1 MNATEILRWAYAH
14 MEYPWAL
21 AFAVIFVPL
30 LFWLLRKE
38 FLLLKES
45 IDVKVQKRKVK
56 RLMYL
61 TRTLII
67 LLLLGA
73 IASPYIQRQHII
85 DGDAFIEL
93 LIDNSTSMALFQ
105 DVSQSLA
112 SNLEKKTTT
121 EVKVIGSYTTSNIGD
136 SVLSSIK
143 PHGSILLLSDGNANT
158 GADLGDVA
166 LFAAKLNATVNA
178 IRLAPIHDD
187 ASVEIIGPAK
197 TLENADNKFTVLIN
211 RVGNVK
217 AVHVT
222 LTLDGESVYDKV
234 TLESVVSVTR
244 QLPQGNHQLTAK
256 VELSDYFPNNNVFY
270 KTVRVVPQPKIL
282 LFTEKSTPLETLL
295 KQLYVVEPTTSLPGD
310 LSPYYAVVV
319 NDVGAAKL
327 DSSTDVLND
336 YIADGNGM
344 VVFGGEASFEKGSY
358 RNSVFETLLPV
369 LVGNP
374 EKKPGD
380 IALAIVVDVSGSQ
393 GAPFG
398 KFTNTA
404 DFSKAA
410 TLEIMRTVK
419 LDTPVALVAF
429 NTQAYLLSDATPV
442 FGKQNVEEL
451 VSRLKWGGGTN
462 IAAGL
467 LKAMQVLGAVSGSK
481 NIVLMSDGKTQNEG
495 AAYEAARYA
504 ANSGIKIYT
513 VGVGPTTN
521 EKTMMDIAELT
532 NGIYFRATDESRL
545 KILFGPVDE
554 QEAKSGKM
562 DLVVLNKN
570 HFITDNYEPNATLYG
585 FNQVSP
591 KGAGRLLAT
600 TSTGQPILTVWR
612 LGLGRVAAMSTDDGS
627 KWAGNM
633 LASGNSRII
642 TRTVN
647 WAIGDPERKS
657 EAFVDAKDT
666 RLNEPALVT
675 IKSKVPPSA
684 QDVVFYK
691 IDEDVYTGS
700 ILPKQ
705 VGFQQ
710 TAGAEFAVNYEQ
722 EFGDLGVNK
731 ELEGI
736 VSSTGGRMF
745 DANDVKGIVEH
756 AKTRAKR
763 EVNEREYLRWPL
775 VVLAIAIFLLE
786 IFIRRVIRKE

>member
-1 MNATEILRWAYAH
+1 MNTTEILRWAYAH

-21 AFAVIFVPL
+21 AFVIIFIPL
-30 LFWLLRKE
+30 LFWFLRKE
-38 FLLLKES
+38 FLVLKEP
-45 IDVKVQKRKVK
+45 IEVKMQKGKIRK
-56 RLMYL
+56 LMYL
-61 TRTLII
+61 TRTLLII
-67 LLLLGA
+67 LLLGA
-73 IASPYIQRQHII
+73 IAAPYVQRQTVI

-93 LIDNSTSMALFQ
+93 LIDNSTSMTLFQ
-105 DVSQSLA
+105 DVSESLA
-112 SNLEKKTTT
+112 NNLEKKTTT
-121 EVKVIGSYTTSNIGD
+121 EVKVIGSGTTSNIGD

-178 IRLAPIHDD
+178 IRLTPIHDD
-187 ASVEIIGPAK
+187 ASVQIIGPAK
-197 TLENADNKFTVLIN
+197 TLENAENTFTVLIN

-217 AVHVT
+217 AVNVQV
-222 LTLDGESVYDKV
+222 TLDGEVVYEKV
-234 TLESVVSVTR
+234 TLESAVSITR
-244 QLPQGNHQLTAK
+244 KLPQGNHRLTAK
-256 VELSDYFPNNNVFY
+256 ISLTDYFLNNNVFY
-270 KTVRVVPQPKIL
+270 KTVRAVAKPKII

-295 KQLYVVEPTTSLPGD
+295 KQLYIVDPMTSIPGD
-310 LSPYYAVVV
+310 LSQYYSIVV
-319 NDVGAAKL
+319 NDIAAAKL
-327 DSSTDVLND
+327 ESSTDVLND

-344 VVFGGEASFEKGSY
+344 VVFGGGNSYENGGY
-358 RNSVFETLLPV
+358 RNSVFESLLPV
-369 LVGNP
+369 LVGTP

-398 KFTNTA
+398 KFENTA
-404 DFSKAA
+404 QFSKAA
-410 TLEIMRTVK
+410 TLDIMKNVE

-429 NTQAYLLSDATPV
+429 NTQSYLLSEPTPV
-442 FGKQNVEEL
+442 FSKQNVEEL
-451 VSRLKWGGGTN
+451 VGRLKWGGGTN

-467 LKAMQVLGAVSGSK
+467 LKAIQVLGTVSGSK
-481 NIVLMSDGKTQNEG
+481 NIVLMSDGKTQNEA

-521 EKTMMDIAELT
+521 EKVMMDIAELT

-554 QEAKSGKM
+554 TQAKSGKM
-562 DLVVLNKN
+562 ELVVLNKN
-570 HFITDNYEPNATLYG
+570 HFITENYEPNATLYG

-600 TSTGQPILTVWR
+600 TSTGEPILTVWR
-612 LGLGRVAAMSTDDGS
+612 LGLGRVASLSTDDGS
-627 KWAGNM
+627 KWAGNL
-633 LASGNSRII
+633 LAGGNSRII
-642 TRTVN
+642 SRTVN

-657 EAFVDAKDT
+657 ETFVDAKDT
-666 RLNEPALVT
+666 RFNEPAIVT

-684 QDVVFYK
+684 ADVVFYK

-700 ILPKQ
+700 VLAKQ

-710 TAGAEFAVNYEQ
+710 IAGAEFAVNYES
-722 EFGDLGVNK
+722 EFGDLGINR
-731 ELEGI
+731 ELESI
-736 VSSTGGRMF
+736 VSSSGGRMF
-745 DANDVKGIVEH
+745 DADDINGIVDH

-763 EVNEREYLRWPL
+763 EVNERQYLRWPL
-775 VVLAIAIFLLE
+775 VVLAMAIFLLE

>member
-21 AFAVIFVPL
+21 VFIVIFIPI
-30 LFWLLRKE
+30 LFWILRRE
-38 FLLLKES
+38 FLVLKEP
-45 IDVKVQKRKVK
+45 IEVKVQKRKVRK
-56 RLMYL
+56 LMYL
-61 TRTLII
+61 TRTLLI

-73 IASPYIQRQHII
+73 IASPYIQRQKVI
-85 DGDAFIEL
+85 DGDPYIEF

-105 DVSQSLA
+105 DVSQSL
-112 SNLEKKTTT
+112 STNLEKRTTT
-121 EVKVIGSYTTSNIGD
+121 EVKVIGSDTTSNIGD

-143 PHGSILLLSDGNANT
+143 PHGSILLLSDGNANV

-178 IRLAPIHDD
+178 IRLTPIHDD

-197 TLENADNKFTVLIN
+197 TLENADNTFTVFIN

-217 AVHVT
+217 AVNLQVA
-222 LTLDGESVYDKV
+222 LDGEVVYDKV
-234 TLESVVSVTR
+234 TLENSVSITR
-244 QLPQGNHQLTAK
+244 QLTQGNHRLTAK
-256 VELSDYFPNNNVFY
+256 ITLNDYFPTNNVFY

-295 KQLYVVEPTTSLPGD
+295 KQLYVVEPTTSIPID
-310 LSPYYAVVV
+310 LSPYYALVV
-319 NDVGAAKL
+319 NDVPASKL
-327 DSSTDVLND
+327 ESSTDALND

-344 VVFGGEASFEKGSY
+344 VAFGGENSFENGGY

-398 KFTNTA
+398 KFANTA
-404 DFSKAA
+404 EFSKAA
-410 TLEIMRTVK
+410 TLDIMKNLK

-429 NTQAYLLSDATPV
+429 NTQAYLLDDATPI
-442 FGKQNVEEL
+442 FTKQNVEEI
-451 VSRLKWGGGTN
+451 VGRLKWGGGTN

-467 LKAMQVLGAVSGSK
+467 LKAMQVLSSVSGSK
-481 NIVLMSDGKTQNEG
+481 NIVLMSDGKTQGEA

-504 ANSGIKIYT
+504 ANAGIKIYT

-521 EKTMMDIAELT
+521 EKVMMDLAEIT

-554 QEAKSGKM
+554 SEAKSGKM

-570 HFITDNYEPNATLYG
+570 HFITENYEPNATLYG

-612 LGLGRVAAMSTDDGS
+612 LGLGRVGAMSTDDGA
-627 KWAGNM
+627 KWAGAM
-633 LASGNSRII
+633 LAGGNSRII

-666 RLNEPALVT
+666 RINEPALIT

-691 IDEDVYTGS
+691 IDEDTYTGS
-700 ILPKQ
+700 VLPKQ

-710 TAGAEFAVNYEQ
+710 VGGAEFAVNYEQ
-722 EFGDLGVNK
+722 EFGDLGINR
-731 ELEGI
+731 ELESI
-736 VSSTGGRMF
+736 VSSTGGKMF
-745 DANDVKGIVEH
+745 DANDIKGIVDH

-763 EVNEREYLRWPL
+763 EVNDREYLRWPL